1 MSAVPTAFRSRWGF
15 HPCTYATYRK
25 LKLLNSVYE
34 RAVHLAHASE
44 RWKRKDPHNRVS
56 CRRIRDATGRPIG
69 YAEPI
74 PLAEPPL
81 CPLFSRKVQERRFVD
96 KKGIC
101 TREGFLDEKVVT
113 DDPWIATDYSA
124 ARRPVSDPGAVR
136 PLRCTVAQIDEL
148 YARARAWL
156 EQQDVG

>member
-15 HPCTYATYRK
+15 HPCDYATYRK
-25 LKLLNSVYE
+25 LRLLNRVYE
-34 RAVHLAHASE
+34 RAVRLAHAWD
-44 RWKRKDPHNRVS
+44 RWKRKDPHNRVT
-56 CRRIRDATGRPIG
+56 RRRLRDATGRPIC
-69 YAEPI
+69 YAEPA

-96 KKGIC
+96 KKGRC
-101 TREGFLDEKVVT
+101 TPEGFLDDKVVT
-113 DDPWIATDYSA
+113 DGPWIPTDYSA

-136 PLRCTVAQIDEL
+136 PLRCTLAQIDEF
-148 YARARAWL
+148 YARALAWL